1 MEGLALIVTLLAI
14 AVLGVVAFRFVHL
27 PPTLGYLTVGVM
39 IGPHA
44 FGLFHDSEAMAHL
57 AEFGIVFLMFTIG
70 LEFSLPKLKSM
81 RRVVLGLGGSQL
93 AGTMAV
99 AVLLG
104 LLINWFLSAE
114 LQMGWADWLVLGG
127 VLAMSSTAIVMKT
140 LTERLELD
148 TPHGRNVFGIL
159 LFQDLAVVPLLILVP
174 ALGQS
179 GENLAWLMTIG
190 LLKTML
196 VLALLLGLGQ
206 KPMHAWLTLV
216 AQRRSQE
223 LFMLNLFLM
232 TLGFALLTE
241 MTGLSLALG
250 AFVAGMLISETEF
263 RVQVEEDIL
272 PFKDILLGFF
282 FVTMGMQLDLSVVV
296 TQLGGVLLTLVL
308 IVGFK
313 FAIIAALA
321 YFFGSSSADAV
332 RTGIALA
339 QAGEFGL
346 VLLSLAL
353 QNQLLNPSIA
363 QWVLAAMLI
372 SMFLTPFML
381 AHADK
386 LVLRFT
392 QSEWLVQSLQLTTL
406 ASHTIEAKDHVII
419 AGFGRSGTDL
429 GKLLG
434 GQNIPYMGIDNDP
447 ERVQKAVLQGH
458 DVVYGDITRKESL
471 VAAGVTRARA
481 LVVAYVEPRI
491 ALHVLHH
498 IKELNPDLPV
508 IVRTLDDAYL
518 EQLQAAGAVAVV
530 PEILEGSLVLA
541 TQTMLTVGV
550 ASNDVLHFIAE
561 QRRGRYDLL
570 RQHFESDE
578 PFGLS
583 SSTPESVNG
592 SPTSPA
598 RRESSQPEQVLEV
611 VLRDESLW
619 LDQPIDTLPLQVW
632 RVRLLSVVRAGVLL
646 DLAFNPNIIEH
657 DVLTFS
663 GMPHDVQHAVRA
675 LNGDV

>member
-1 MEGLALIVTLLAI
+1 MEGLSLIVALLAI
-14 AVLGVVAFRFVHL
+14 AVLGVVAFRLVHL
-27 PPTLGYLTVGVM
+27 PPILGYLTVGVA

-44 FGLFHDSEAMAHL
+44 FGLFHDSEATAHL

-81 RRVVLGLGGSQL
+81 RRVVLGLGGAQVG
-93 AGTMAV
+93 GTMAV
-99 AVLLG
+99 MVLVG
-104 LLINWFLSAE
+104 LALNWFLPAD
-114 LQMGWADWLVLGG
+114 LQMGWQSWLVLGG

-148 TPHGRNVFGIL
+148 TAHGRNIFGIL
-159 LFQDLAVVPLLILVP
+159 LFQDLAVVPLLILIP
-174 ALGQS
+174 ALAQTGDS
-179 GENLAWLMTIG
+179 LAWLLGLG
-190 LLKTML
+190 LLKAAV

-216 AQRRSQE
+216 AKRRSQE

-241 MTGLSLALG
+241 VAGLSLALG

-263 RVQVEEDIL
+263 KLQVEEDIL

-282 FVTMGMQLDLSVVV
+282 FVTMGMLLDLGVVFAHP
-296 TQLGGVLLTLVL
+296 LAVLLILFVLVL
-308 IVGFK
+308 GK
-313 FAIIAALA
+313 FVIITTLT
-321 YFFGSSSADAV
+321 YVFGSNSAV
-332 RTGIALA
+332 SLRTGIAVA
-339 QAGEFGL
+339 QTGEFGL

-353 QNQLLNPSIA
+353 QNKMLNDAIG
-363 QWVLAAMLI
+363 QWVLAAVLI

-381 AHADK
+381 AHADR

-392 QSEWLVQSLQLTTL
+392 RSEWLIQSLQLTTL

-419 AGFGRSGTDL
+419 AGFGRSGNDL

-434 GQNIPYMGIDNDP
+434 GQAIAYMGIDSNP
-447 ERVQKAVLQGH
+447 ESVQKGILQGH
-458 DVVYGDITRKESL
+458 DVVYGDITRKDSL
-471 VAAGVTRARA
+471 IAAGAVRARA
-481 LVVAYVEPRI
+481 LVITYVDPRI

-498 IKELNPDLPV
+498 MKSINPSLPV
-508 IVRTLDDAYL
+508 IVRTLDDTYL

-541 TQTMLTVGV
+541 TQTMMTAGM
-550 ASNDVLHFIAE
+550 SPPDVLNFVAE

-570 RQHFESDE
+570 REHFESDD
-578 PFGLS
+578 PFGAS
-583 SSTPESVNG
+583 SSTPETVLASA
-592 SPTSPA
+592 PT
-598 RRESSQPEQVLEV
+598 RRAPPQQTQSLDV

-619 LDQPIDTLPLQVW
+619 TDQAFETLPLTAW
-632 RVRLLSVVRAGVLL
+632 RISVTAIVRAGVSMPIDD
-646 DLAFNPNIIEH
+646 DLALLEH
-657 DVLTFS
+657 DVLTFTGS
-663 GMPHDVQHAVRA
+663 TIDVEHAKQA
-675 LNGDV
+675 LNGEV